1 MPRTRFT
8 QFNISEKEPSGSF
21 QTVEKAVRPQGIKDK
36 ETNIKN
42 SHAGNKRKTFIENA
56 LRFLAFSV
64 FALWRTPVRRRM
76 QKRKIYLPF
85 STSASVSRLSRH
97 AGRTGEM
104 PVRFLCG
111 ATMHQ
116 YQSLAY
122 CRCTTV
128 ANQNA
133 VISKK
138 RGQRTNNSLSFYCL
152 KASYSI
158 KYQKPSLKVCLGG
171 FSLFCE

>member
-1 MPRTRFT
+1 MQMPRTRFT

-36 ETNIKN
+36 ETSIKN

-97 AGRTGEM
+97 AEISPRETGGYLFIGSDIRAKTLTQAFRA
-104 PVRFLCG
+104 PRASAKTSSSPHRCRS
-111 ATMHQ
+111 AT
-116 YQSLAY
+116 A
-122 CRCTTV
+122 
-128 ANQNA
+128 
-133 VISKK
+133 
-138 RGQRTNNSLSFYCL
+138 
-152 KASYSI
+152 
-158 KYQKPSLKVCLGG
+158 P
-171 FSLFCE
+171 

>member
-1 MPRTRFT
+1 MPIQILLYHLFFLLSIADGVFIRRYR
-8 QFNISEKEPSGSF
+8 QNRGSEITDPL

-36 ETNIKN
+36 KTNIKN

-97 AGRTGEM
+97 ASGIRNNGSPKNIIFYSAEATVS
-104 PVRFLCG
+104 PVAVSLTSKVLSLLCV
-111 ATMHQ
+111 T
-116 YQSLAY
+116 
-122 CRCTTV
+122 
-128 ANQNA
+128 
-133 VISKK
+133 
-138 RGQRTNNSLSFYCL
+138 
-152 KASYSI
+152 
-158 KYQKPSLKVCLGG
+158 
-171 FSLFCE
+171 